1 MRIEYLLGK
10 NIILC
15 CLLIISSLPLYGQG
29 EVDSLIIVLHET
41 EEEVEQQLIILNK
54 IIHYTAFTDNELAE
68 KYALM
73 HDSLAYTTNNT
84 YYHGQAQSLLGRVYF
99 ANEKYGKCTEHFLEA
114 LKIAEQRKDTAQI
127 ATMCNNLSAVFW
139 TQKDTINTIAYNKKA
154 LQYYAYTSN
163 AFKLGIGNLNLGS
176 IYFDI
181 AQYDSAAVYVQ
192 KSIDY
197 YKLADRPAALS
208 RPFYMLAKLSALNQ
222 QLNTALDHVEK
233 AKQYIDESKQPKEL
247 ADIHIWE
254 GEIYTE
260 LNDFAKAKSSFDKA
274 DQLIEKYG
282 LKSPRADLEL
292 HLADFYESRGNYK
305 LAYKKLKV
313 HHRLKEEAI
322 NAETDLEIN
331 ELKTKYETE
340 KMEAEVARLSLEDQL
355 NQSRIT
361 NQRYALFGSLLGLS
375 LLSLLAFRL
384 FRQKKKIR
392 LQNQL
397 ISKALNEKDLLL
409 REIHH
414 RVKNNLQLVSSL
426 LGLQSYHIK
435 DPNALEAL
443 NAGKSRVKSMAL
455 IHQDLYNKE
464 NLTGV
469 SVREYLEKLSA
480 ELMGSFNIDARRIQL
495 ETDIPEILLD
505 VDTLVPLGLIINE
518 LLTNALKYAFPEGR
532 TGTIKIKIYE
542 DNAGLKM
549 DFSDNGIGLDVD
561 KKTESSFGFRLID
574 TLLEQ
579 LEGEMQ
585 HKADNGT
592 QLYFRFTDYKIAA

>member
-1 MRIEYLLGK
+1 M
-10 NIILC
+10 
-15 CLLIISSLPLYGQG
+15 YGQG
-29 EVDSLIIVLHET
+29 EVDSLISLFNET
-41 EEEVEQQLIILNK
+41 EEVEQQLRVLNQ
-54 IIHYTAFTDNELAE
+54 IIHYAAFTDNELAE
-68 KYALM
+68 QYAII
-73 HDSLAYTTNNT
+73 HDSLAYTTEDT

-99 ANEKYGKCTEHFLEA
+99 ASEKYGKCTEHFLEA
-114 LKIAEQRKDTAQI
+114 LKIAEQRKDTAKI
-127 ATMCNNLSAVFW
+127 ATMSNNLSAVFW

-154 LQYYAYTSN
+154 LQYYAYASN

-197 YKLADRPAALS
+197 YKLANRPAALS
-208 RPFYMLAKLSALNQ
+208 RPFYMLAKLSALNK

-260 LNDFAKAKSSFDKA
+260 LNDFAKAQSSFDKA
-274 DQLIEKYG
+274 EQLIEKYG
-282 LKSPRADLEL
+282 LKSSRTNLEL

-305 LAYKKLKV
+305 LAYEKLKV

-361 NQRYALFGSLLGLS
+361 NQRYALFGALFGLS

-397 ISKALNEKDLLL
+397 ISKALNEKDLL
-409 REIHH
+409 
-414 RVKNNLQLVSSL
+414 SSL
-426 LGLQSYHIK
+426 KSLLIADLPQCAVEVIVII
-435 DPNALEAL
+435 NNAL
-443 NAGKSRVKSMAL
+443 NAE
-455 IHQDLYNKE
+455 D
-464 NLTGV
+464 
-469 SVREYLEKLSA
+469 
-480 ELMGSFNIDARRIQL
+480 
-495 ETDIPEILLD
+495 
-505 VDTLVPLGLIINE
+505 
-518 LLTNALKYAFPEGR
+518 
-532 TGTIKIKIYE
+532 KIKEQNQKTFEVAQKWSKEHSSIKRMFHILYYDE
-542 DNAGLKM
+542 LP
-549 DFSDNGIGLDVD
+549 D
-561 KKTESSFGFRLID
+561 KKAGVGLARKIGMDQAAFRLEAVACPDGIITGFD
-574 TLLEQ
+574 
-579 LEGEMQ
+579 
-585 HKADNGT
+585 ADSSRLHHFFNYSFLT
-592 QLYFRFTDYKIAA
+592 FSA